1 MNLENKILNITGLSV
16 STYPVSTT
24 VDINISEEIGAGI
37 FKVLNSYVLKF
48 DTSYNSTGDPALLAA
63 INEKLAILP

>member
-16 STYPVSTT
+16 STYPLSTT
-24 VDINISEEIGAGI
+24 VNINISEEIFSGI
-37 FKVLNSYVLKF
+37 FKILDSYVLTF
-48 DTSYNSTGDPALLAA
+48 DTMYNSTGDPALLAA